1 MGRLFASLVVAGIL
15 AGVLSPLAVALGTA
29 SRPACCLP
37 SGKHHCSQYPSGPG
51 FTSKSDQCPYSSEVV
66 VSGFQELEA
75 INFALAAPQVTRHF
89 GVMAASGA
97 YRVAFRELSRAT
109 VIELCR
115 KEMPSILKSFKALK
129 VHKRTTFRVISNI
142 ESANWPGVS

>member
-75 INFALAAPQVTRHF
+75 INFALAAPQVTRQL
-89 GVMAASGA
+89 GA
-97 YRVAFRELSRAT
+97 YRVNVACNFR
-109 VIELCR
+109 
-115 KEMPSILKSFKALK
+115 
-129 VHKRTTFRVISNI
+129 
-142 ESANWPGVS
+142 